1 MKVVARYVAS
11 LSVIA
16 FGVGGAVGLGA
27 ALIDSSPAGA
37 VTSITVNDANDPAS
51 PNLGNCPDD
60 SRDRLLVAGRARC
73 GGQEG
78 GVVDISLPDPSTVH
92 NNPTAPGGAYTVDPA
107 NGDLVLNTVG
117 GTVDITGAGSSVSI
131 VDAQCGVGE
140 QNCSDNIRVL
150 DLVNGALNVSGVT
163 FEGGDPTPTDLSDPS
178 PGDGGGILAQSTL
191 TLTDSTVTGN
201 TAANEGGGIYSL
213 GGSLTLDDSTVD
225 SNSAG
230 EGGGGVYSTGGDPLT
245 IDGGS
250 VSQNQQTEAG
260 SLGGGGILIDVSA
273 SGSSTVA
280 ISGATIDGNSV
291 AGSSIGGGGENCHR

>member
-51 PNLGNCPDD
+51 PNLGNCLTTPETDC
-60 SRDRLLVAGRARC
+60 SLRAALDAAAE
-73 GGQEG
+73 EG

-131 VDAQCGVGE
+131 VEAQCGVGE

-178 PGDGGGILAQSTL
+178 PGDGGGILAQSAL

-201 TAANEGGGIYSL
+201 TGQTRAAASIPWEALSPWTTAPSIP
-213 GGSLTLDDSTVD
+213 TLRGRAVEVSTPP
-225 SNSAG
+225 A
-230 EGGGGVYSTGGDPLT
+230 
-245 IDGGS
+245 
-250 VSQNQQTEAG
+250 
-260 SLGGGGILIDVSA
+260 
-273 SGSSTVA
+273 
-280 ISGATIDGNSV
+280 ATP
-291 AGSSIGGGGENCHR
+291 